1 MSKLVVFDVD
11 GTILD
16 SLGLFQKV
24 IAHYSKEAGLP
35 LPCLETIK
43 IGYSDAHA
51 HDFKWGVSREEQ
63 VKHLINTFT
72 MTDAWSMSGE
82 ADKTPQ
88 LFAGVKEG
96 LVHLKDTGHTLAIVT
111 SKSEAPLRHL
121 LEHHG
126 VTKYFSA
133 HRTWDDISRRNE
145 REKPQPD
152 MLLSVM
158 RDLKFG
164 PEATVMIGDTT
175 MDVKMGR
182 SAQTSTIGVTWGSH
196 SKDFLIDAG
205 AHHIIDRH
213 FDDVVDTV
221 KKILK

>member
-24 IAHYSKEAGLP
+24 VAEYSKQAGLP
-35 LPCLETIK
+35 HPCLETIK
-43 IGYSDAHA
+43 IGYADAHA

-63 VKHLINTFT
+63 EKHLVNTFI
-72 MTDAWSMSGE
+72 MTDEWSVSGDL
-82 ADKTPQ
+82 DKTPR
-88 LFAGVKEG
+88 LFDGVKEG
-96 LVHLKDTGHTLAIVT
+96 LTHLKDTGHTLAIVT
-111 SKSEAPLRHL
+111 SKGEAPLVHL

-126 VTKYFSA
+126 VTNMFSA
-133 HRTWDDISRRNE
+133 YRTWDDIKRRGE
-145 REKPQPD
+145 KEKPHPD

-164 PEATVMIGDTT
+164 TDETVMIGDTT

-182 SAQTSTIGVTWGSH
+182 SAGTNTIGVTWGSH
-196 SKDFLIDAG
+196 KKPLLEEAG
-205 AHHIIDRH
+205 AHHIIDSH
-213 FDDVVDTV
+213 FDDVVATV
-221 KKILK
+221 RKIFG